1 MTDVTATARA
11 MAVVLARAEHT
22 LGLSEVS
29 ALGIKE
35 RCHRVLLAAQRGGL
49 DQRTY
54 RAVWFVHSRIRRG

>member
-1 MTDVTATARA
+1 
-11 MAVVLARAEHT
+11 MAVVLARAEYT
-22 LGLSEVS
+22 LGLAEVS

-54 RAVWFVHSRIRRG
+54 RVLWFIHSRSRHG